1 MDEATF
7 ENLAEMM
14 AFPEEELAQ
23 MTSSTACCLLASRS
37 HVSVFVSSIVRPRL
51 PSED

>member
-23 MTSSTACCLLASRS
+23 MIGRTACCLLASLVLTSRCLC
-37 HVSVFVSSIVRPRL
+37 P
-51 PSED
+51 P